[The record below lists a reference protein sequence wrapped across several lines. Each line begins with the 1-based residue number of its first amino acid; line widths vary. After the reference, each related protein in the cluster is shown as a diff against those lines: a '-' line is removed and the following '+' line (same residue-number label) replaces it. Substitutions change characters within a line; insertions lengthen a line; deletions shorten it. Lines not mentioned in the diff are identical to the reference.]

1 MISQIKQVIFN
12 LLAAGALLFCL
23 WFLIAAFFIVF
34 G

>member
-1 MISQIKQVIFN
+1 MHQIKDLIIS
-12 LLAAGALLFCL
+12 LLAAGSLLFCL